1 MAEINSPRTTQCYLD
16 GLTAASKLVY
26 DEYIVQ
32 HPGQAKR
39 ALEVAL
45 KRINE
50 AKSNAAALGVENT
63 LFMLNETRLAL
74 AEETK
79 RAALWKEEY
88 GRIRD
93 TAKRNYERLD
103 AAITLVVWLILAAV
117 AGPALVLFTC

>member
-1 MAEINSPRTTQCYLD
+1 MAETNPPRTTQCYLD

-88 GRIRD
+88 GKLHE
-93 TAKRNYERLD
+93 ASKRQGEYID
-103 AAITLVVWLILAAV
+103 AAIKLVVWLILAAV
-117 AGPALVLFTC
+117 AGPALVLFIC